1 MPQRLTSAKRLV
13 IKIGSALLVDPR
25 KGALH
30 RTWLEGLAQDVAAC
44 RARGQEVIIVSSG
57 AIALGRHNLEL
68 GRDTLR
74 LEESQ
79 AAAAS
84 GQIAL
89 AHAYQ
94 DVLAA
99 HSISV
104 SQVLLTIADTEE
116 RRRYL
121 NARGTI
127 NTLLRLGAVPVIN
140 ERKSVV

>member
-1 MPQRLTSAKRLV
+1 MPQRLASAKRLV
-13 IKIGSALLVDPR
+13 IKIGSALLVDPK

-30 RTWLEGLAQDVAAC
+30 RRWLEGLAEDVAAC

-57 AIALGRHNLEL
+57 AIALGRHNLGL
-68 GRDTLR
+68 GRDVLR

-94 DVLAA
+94 EVLAGHA
-99 HSISV
+99 ISV

-116 RRRYL
+116 RRV
-121 NARGTI
+121 T
-127 NTLLRLGAVPVIN
+127 
-140 ERKSVV
+140 